1 MINTPFIFISRG
13 ADGFVFAKNI
23 KKDSKQFVFN
33 RNFCRSLSYTYKEDM
48 TDKNGIEGHR

>member
-1 MINTPFIFISRG
+1 MYTSFIFISRG
-13 ADGFVFAKNI
+13 SDGFVFAKNLR
-23 KKDSKQFVFN
+23 KDGKQLVFN